1 MSTEKV
7 SKAPEQPLQAPR
19 GLRDN
24 LPQEQKYWEYV
35 NETAKAVIRG
45 FGWQQID
52 TPIFEDE
59 RLFIRSVGE
68 ETDIVGKE
76 MFSLKQRGTG
86 PKYVLRPEGTAAVAR
101 AYIEHGMR
109 SWPKPVK
116 LFYTGP
122 FFRYERPQA
131 GRLRQHHQIGL
142 ELWGSSS
149 PISDVE
155 VMYVYS
161 LVLRDLGLE
170 DYVLQVNSLG
180 VPAER
185 REYVKLLRDHY
196 RRNRSK
202 LCATC
207 KERLKTNPLRVLDCK
222 EEKCQQVANTAPR
235 LLDHLQESS
244 RRHFEGVLVG
254 LDALGIAYDVNPHL
268 VRGLDYYTHTVC
280 EFVAKGE
287 TPEQNTTLIAG
298 GRYDGLM
305 RQIGGKDT
313 PGVGLSGGIERI
325 IDQIKKEG
333 IELTVGDKPRVFI
346 AQLGE
351 QAKYAAL
358 KVCRELQQA
367 GIPFA
372 ESLDR
377 DGMQAQLKMADRL
390 QVPWTLIV
398 GHKEVI
404 DNTVIL
410 RSMESGMQE
419 VIPREKLVGELHRRL
434 NLTVA

>member
-1 MSTEKV
+1 MLS
-7 SKAPEQPLQAPR
+7 APR
-19 GLRDN
+19 GTRDI

-35 NETAKAVIRG
+35 TETAKTVIRG

-52 TPIFEDE
+52 TPIFEEE
-59 RLFIRSVGE
+59 RLFTRGVGE
-68 ETDIVGKE
+68 ETDIVSKE
-76 MFSLKQRGTG
+76 MFRLKQRGG
-86 PKYVLRPEGTAAVAR
+86 GQSYVLRPEGTAAVAR

-116 LFYTGP
+116 LFYIGP
-122 FFRYERPQA
+122 YFRYERPQS

-142 ELWGSSS
+142 ELWGSAA
-149 PISDVE
+149 PITDVE
-155 VMYVYS
+155 VIYVYS

-170 DYVLQVNSLG
+170 DVTLQINSLG
-180 VPAER
+180 MPAER
-185 REYVKLLRDHY
+185 KEYVKLLRDHY

-202 LCATC
+202 LCQTC
-207 KERLKTNPLRVLDCK
+207 KERLKSNPLRVLDCK

-235 LLDHLQESS
+235 LIDHLQEDS
-244 RRHFEGVLVG
+244 RRHFEGVLTG
-254 LDALGIAYDVNPHL
+254 LEELDVAYDVTPQL

-280 EFVAKGE
+280 EFVTKSE
-287 TPEQNTTLIAG
+287 SPDERKTLAGG
-298 GRYDGLM
+298 GRYDDLM
-305 RQIGGKDT
+305 KQLGGKDT
-313 PGVGLSGGIERI
+313 PGVGISGGIERLV
-325 IDQIKKEG
+325 DQIKREG
-333 IELTVGDKPRVFI
+333 IELTLSDAPRVFI

-372 ESLDR
+372 EGLDR
-377 DGMQAQLKMADRL
+377 DGMQAQLKMADR
-390 QVPWTLIV
+390 VGVSWTLII

-404 DNTVIL
+404 DNSVIL

-419 VIPREKLVGELHRRL
+419 VVPREKLAEELARRL
-434 NLTVA
+434 NLAA